1 MQGDIIQQYKLKR
14 GYKPEIERIK
24 EIIVAEFPVQPAEI
38 DGKLVFS
45 YGAMK
50 HFEAWIADKKLC
62 IDTVPNKEVSDEEVL
77 DTNKRFR
84 KFLDE
89 ATGYTSKQR
98 IKAAKKEVQ

>member
-1 MQGDIIQQYKLKR
+1 VQGDIIQQYKLKR
-14 GYKPEIERIK
+14 GSKPEIECIK
-24 EIIVAEFPVQPAEI
+24 EIIEANFPVQPDEN

-45 YGAMK
+45 YGAIK

-62 IDTVPNKEVSDEEVL
+62 LETVPNKEASDEEIL

-98 IKAAKKEVQ
+98 VKMAKQEVQ

>member
-1 MQGDIIQQYKLKR
+1 MQQYKLKR

-24 EIIVAEFPVQPAEI
+24 EIIEANFPVQPTEK

-45 YGAMK
+45 YGAIK
-50 HFEAWIADKKLC
+50 HFEAWIADKRLFLE
-62 IDTVPNKEVSDEEVL
+62 TVPNKEVISDEEVL

-98 IKAAKKEVQ
+98 VKTAKKDVQ

>member
-24 EIIVAEFPVQPAEI
+24 EVIEAKFPVQSTQT

-45 YGAMK
+45 YGAIK

-62 IDTVPNKEVSDEEVL
+62 LETVPNKEASDEEVL

-84 KFLDE
+84 QFLDE

-98 IKAAKKEVQ
+98 VKSAKQEVQ